1 MAYNIPLS
9 ILDNDINIDNIDITR
24 SYVYVLKLEDN
35 RYYIGRTSNFVQRMN
50 EHFTNNGALYTKKY
64 KPIKIKEVVE
74 EKTCYDE
81 RDKTLEY
88 MEIYGWKN
96 VRGYA
101 WCRETLTKKPKF
113 KNKKENNQIK
123 EYLINDSDTVIRD
136 MYLLETKDVIEIGK
150 ILNISPGSIAYSLE
164 KMGIVNRRQLSR
176 GYFDYVLSDLYE
188 QNKKEKLII
197 RNKITYQE
205 IDNNLENEYE
215 KSKLSKDELKN
226 IKNKLHN
233 LLNTYKDDS

>member
-24 SYVYVLKLEDN
+24 SYVYVLELEDKH
-35 RYYIGRTSNFVQRMN
+35 YYVGRTSNFVQRMN

-88 MEIYGWKN
+88 MEIYGWEN

-113 KNKKENNQIK
+113 KNKKKNNQIK

-150 ILNISPGSIAYSLE
+150 ILNTSPGSIAYSLE

-176 GYFDYVLSDLYE
+176 GYFDYVFSDLYE
-188 QNKKEKLII
+188 QNKKEKLIMK
-197 RNKITYQE
+197 NKITYQE
-205 IDNNLENEYE
+205 IDNNLENEYK